1 MIKKLF
7 TTAFIMIL
15 ATQLLAVAEISNEAK
30 LQYNRGVDLYR
41 TGQFEEAATA
51 FKQAIAIDSNY
62 IDAYY
67 NLGVVLEQLNKDN
80 EALGIFK
87 QIIVRQPNDYEAIY
101 NAASL
106 SFRLGQIE
114 NSKQYLSIIP
124 STSPIFVKAQ
134 QLAASMDTD
143 IQTIK
148 AQQKAKLMA
157 NAPKFPQ
164 TSGSYGNLTSPTGV
178 TTDKQGNIY
187 VASFSGNSITKI
199 SPNGDRKIFVKS
211 SKLNGP
217 MSMVS
222 DNNGNIYVANYLAN
236 NVIKVTPTGEI
247 SQVIGNVQKP
257 YCLHLD
263 SNMLFISSQGGNS
276 VIRYKL

>member
-1 MIKKLF
+1 MIKKLL
-7 TTAFIMIL
+7 TTAFILIL
-15 ATQLLAVAEISNEAK
+15 AAQTFAAAEVSNEAK

-41 TGQFEEAATA
+41 TGQFEEAASA
-51 FKQAIAIDSNY
+51 FKQAITLDSNY

-67 NLGVVLEQLNKDN
+67 NLGVVLEQLNKNN
-80 EALGIFK
+80 EALSVFK

-106 SFRLGQIE
+106 SHRLGQE
-114 NSKQYLSIIP
+114 DNAKQYLSIIP
-124 STSPIFVKAQ
+124 STSQIFTKAQ

-157 NAPKFPQ
+157 TSPKFPQ
-164 TSGSYGNLTSPTGV
+164 TNGSYGNLISPTGI

-187 VASFSGNSITKI
+187 VASFSSNSITKI
-199 SPNGDRKIFVKS
+199 SPAGERKIFVKS

-236 NVIKVTPTGEI
+236 NVIKITPTGEI

-257 YCLHLD
+257 YCLHID
-263 SNMLFISSQGGNS
+263 SDMLFISSQGGNS